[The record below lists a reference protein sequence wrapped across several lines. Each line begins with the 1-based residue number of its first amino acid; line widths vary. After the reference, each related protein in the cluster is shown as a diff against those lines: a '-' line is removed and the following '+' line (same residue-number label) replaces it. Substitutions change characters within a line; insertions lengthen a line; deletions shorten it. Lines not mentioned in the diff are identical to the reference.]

1 MDLRTFFT
9 LCDSLLISEKTL
21 ANLQNQAKQG
31 DRELSELED
40 RLGELAKLIEK
51 KASEIREEAK
61 KEVAVY
67 SAKKNYDS
75 LREYL
80 TINMSSFD
88 SSMQPMLQ
96 TLLNN
101 DVPAI
106 DRATVLAT
114 LYPEL
119 FAKYL
124 GADLGEKAPINGLIE
139 EKDAMLKER
148 AEKEKKLGEL
158 SSSLTEINKRIKNE
172 EGRFDFPLKHV
183 IEIVSMSELESW
195 EKVLPRIK
203 ALKAKAL
210 EAEKAAPPQSQ
221 NSPNSENSEN
231 EMSASPDSMII
242 EDISANISY

>member
-21 ANLQNQAKQG
+21 ANLKKQAEQG
-31 DRELSELED
+31 TRDFNVAETRLNELV
-40 RLGELAKLIEK
+40 KLLEK
-51 KASEIREEAK
+51 KTAEIRDEAK
-61 KEVAVY
+61 KSVTAY
-67 SAKKNYDS
+67 ASRKNYDT
-75 LREYL
+75 LREFL

-96 TLLNN
+96 TLLSN

-124 GADLGEKAPINGLIE
+124 GSDLGEKAKITELIE
-139 EKDAMLKER
+139 EKDRIVKER
-148 AEKEKKLGEL
+148 AALEKQRGDF
-158 SSSLTEINKRIKNE
+158 SSSLAEINKRIKNE

-183 IEIVSMSELESW
+183 IDIVSMSELEAW

-203 ALKAKAL
+203 GLKAKAM
-210 EAEKAAPPQSQ
+210 EAEKGAASSAGNANGAN
-221 NSPNSENSEN
+221 NSDGDD
-231 EMSASPDSMII
+231 EMTASPEEMIM
-242 EDISANISY
+242 EDISSLL